1 LYHYTSIESLAL
13 ILHNGTILFNSLQKV
28 DDLEE
33 VECNDVK
40 DYGKYCYVSCWT
52 DVEEESIPLWKM
64 YTPDM
69 KGVRIKLPLYPFK
82 KYKFDEIVLPFK
94 YNNVFPSFP
103 IETYINYETLEK
115 ERRAFI
121 FPNEPKLVQIE
132 YTEDKN
138 LLYQNVL
145 EKIANE
151 NGNEATYNIT
161 LRNDK
166 IGKYKMERW
175 ALWQKDA
182 ILSIGISH
190 TEPTAQIPDSMSLAS
205 RTLLLSLPIVS
216 LSGFVGGVPSLFTKV
231 RKQGLTL
238 NNTPVKPEPEAPPLV
253 VKTVTVCPMYLNNS
267 SSVISIPPF
276 LFCLNS
282 IELQSEA

>member
-1 LYHYTSIESLAL
+1 MSISHPLYLYHYTSIESLAL

-175 ALWQKDA
+175 AFQKEWRY
-182 ILSIGISH
+182 ILFLYPQFNDWPSNTDSLLEYAKKVLSEDTQIPYSNFFLQLDKSLFFDMEILLGPKTNVEHMILVSALA
-190 TEPTAQIPDSMSLAS
+190 EKYCGTAQNIKKS
-205 RTLLLSLPIVS
+205 
-216 LSGFVGGVPSLFTKV
+216 
-231 RKQGLTL
+231 
-238 NNTPVKPEPEAPPLV
+238 
-253 VKTVTVCPMYLNNS
+253 
-267 SSVISIPPF
+267 
-276 LFCLNS
+276 
-282 IELQSEA
+282 ELRIR